1 MQLSLLDRKFMEPND
16 AGKLNSLQL
25 AYIGD
30 VVWEAL
36 VRTDLVLK
44 KLNVHHMH
52 DQCIRFVNAHAQ
64 AEWLALLRSTLTE
77 EETEIVRRGKNAHA
91 HHSAPKNQQPADYAA
106 ATAFEALL
114 GYLYLTGN
122 EERIRQISDI
132 IMKHQV

>member
-91 HHSAPKNQQPADYAA
+91 HHSAPKNQQPADYVA

>member
-1 MQLSLLDRKFMEPND
+1 MSLLDRKFMEPND

-52 DQCIRFVNAHAQ
+52 DQYIRFVNAHAQ

>member
-1 MQLSLLDRKFMEPND
+1 MSLLDRKFMEPND

-91 HHSAPKNQQPADYAA
+91 HHSAPKNQQPADYVA

>member
-1 MQLSLLDRKFMEPND
+1 MEPND

>member
-1 MQLSLLDRKFMEPND
+1 MSLLDREFMKPND

-30 VVWEAL
+30 VVWETL

-64 AEWLALLRSTLTE
+64 AEWLGLLLPTLTE
-77 EETEIVRRGKNAHA
+77 EETEIIRRGKNAHA

>member
-1 MQLSLLDRKFMEPND
+1 MSLLDRKFMEPND